1 MRTPPLVSLLLI
13 VAAVLFAGCTQ
24 SQQPQPT
31 PTTTAPVQTP
41 AQPSASPV
49 NTPLSQALVSENTI
63 AIKNFAFNPQTMT
76 VTAGSIVRWENHDA
90 ATHRIIFIDK
100 DGRDTSVDST
110 ALSSSQAWSNKFN
123 QPGTYS
129 YYCKIHPEMTGTIIV
144 E

>member
-1 MRTPPLVSLLLI
+1 MRTISFVPLI
-13 VAAVLFAGCTQ
+13 IIIAAVLVAGCTQ

-31 PTTTAPVQTP
+31 AITPTPVQTP

-49 NTPLSQALVSENTI
+49 NTPLSQAPVSENTV

-76 VTAGSIVRWENHDA
+76 VTVGSIVRWENHDA